1 MDLATVIGFLGAFGI
16 VGSAIILGGDA
27 LMFLNIP
34 SILIVVLGSIFVVM
48 MKFNLAQVFGV
59 VKIAMKAFMFK
70 METPEELITKSIELA
85 AAVKKGGILA
95 LENILVENEFMS
107 RGVNMLVDG
116 YDGAVVKDILKTEKS
131 RTQTRHEEGQ
141 RFFNA
146 MTDVAPAMG
155 MIGTLIGLVQMLA
168 NMSDP
173 KSIGPAMAVAL
184 LTTLYGAIVANM
196 ISGPISDKLAMR
208 SAEEERNQ
216 SLIIDAISCIEA
228 GLHPNIVRDALQNYI
243 PRTTRST
250 EDAAA

>member
-1 MDLATVIGFLGAFGI
+1 
-16 VGSAIILGGDA
+16 
-27 LMFLNIP
+27 
-34 SILIVVLGSIFVVM
+34 M
-48 MKFNLAQVFGV
+48 MKFTLAQTIGS

-70 METPEELITKSIELA
+70 MDSPEDLIDKSIELA

-116 YDGAVVKDILKTEKS
+116 YDGAVVKDILKTERS
-131 RTQTRHEEGQ
+131 RTQTRHAEGQ
-141 RFFNA
+141 RFFDA

-155 MIGTLIGLVQMLA
+155 MIGTLVGLVQMLA

-173 KSIGPAMAVAL
+173 KSIGPSMAVAL
-184 LTTLYGAIVANM
+184 LTTLYGAIMANM
-196 ISGPISDKLAMR
+196 VTSPIKDKLAMR
-208 SAEEERNQ
+208 SSEEELNH

-243 PRTTRST
+243 PRTQRKT
-250 EDAAA
+250 EDVAA

>member
-1 MDLATVIGFLGAFGI
+1 MDLASLIGFIGSFAI
-16 VGSAIILGGDA
+16 VGGAIVIGGDA
-27 LMFLNIP
+27 LIFINPP

-48 MKFNLAQVFGV
+48 MKFSMAQTFGS
-59 VKIAMKAFMFK
+59 VKIAIKAFMFK
-70 METPEELITKSIELA
+70 MDSPEDLIAKSIELA

-116 YDGAVVKDILKTEKS
+116 YDGAVVKDILKTERS
-131 RTQTRHEEGQ
+131 RTQTRHTEGQ
-141 RFFNA
+141 RFFAA

-155 MIGTLIGLVQMLA
+155 MIGTLVGLVQMLA

-173 KSIGPAMAVAL
+173 KSIGPSMAVAL
-184 LTTLYGAIVANM
+184 LTTLYGAIIANM
-196 ISGPISDKLAMR
+196 VTSPIEDKLAMR
-208 SAEEERNQ
+208 SAEEELNH

-243 PRTTRST
+243 PRTERKT
-250 EDAAA
+250 EDIAV